1 MRYQQCMVMAGGG
14 FRFGIYLGMHTAAC
28 EAGQAPDLVLASCGG
43 AIAAALI
50 HNEPDPV
57 RQKAWLASPEMYRF
71 WSGIAPAPTATI
83 RRVLMGVAVR
93 ALDRRPAPR
102 LPDLFNNYL
111 HLLPQLPALP
121 QRNAAAVAQLGPD
134 VALVGSRLLYTA
146 AEVGQPR
153 GQRKLFEQTVF
164 CNPRTA
170 PLVEGMPAP
179 LGGAQ
184 WGNTAVAPLVAT
196 DTSMPLDTAARI
208 SVSDMY
214 YFACH
219 PQGDAHYMGGVVDL
233 FPIELAHRMAHRV
246 VMEFKAPFDQLM
258 SVPAWRAVLGT
269 DANQRLRQVH
279 AQPADV
285 WIDTSDIMQ
294 ALAKPYLH
302 NVLDWRQNRVRL
314 AHTPSYAEFAQHME
328 DHWNYGYARGREAF
342 ARDTPGSQVGM
353 RLVNGYNRPQGRQAS
368 AFIAKTL

>member
-14 FRFGIYLGMHTAAC
+14 FRFGIYLGMHAAAC
-28 EAGQAPDLVLASCGG
+28 DAGQAPDLVLASCGG

-50 HNEPDPV
+50 HREPDPV
-57 RQKAWLASPEMYRF
+57 QQKAWLAAPEMYRF
-71 WSGIAPAPTATI
+71 WNSIAPAPRATI
-83 RRVLMGVAVR
+83 GRVLLDVARR
-93 ALDRRPAPR
+93 AIDTR
-102 LPDLFNNYL
+102 LAHQVPDLFNNYL
-111 HLLPQLPALP
+111 HALPPLPALP
-121 QRNAAAVAQLGPD
+121 LPAVATGPD

-146 AEVGQPR
+146 AEVGRPR
-153 GQRKLFEQTVF
+153 GQRKLFAQTVF
-164 CNPRTA
+164 CAPRA
-170 PLVEGMPAP
+170 AQLVDGMPAP
-179 LGGAQ
+179 LGDVQ
-184 WGNTAVAPLVAT
+184 WGNSAVAPKVVT
-196 DTSMPLDTAARI
+196 DTTTPLDMAARI

-219 PQGDAHYMGGVVDL
+219 PHGEAHYMGGVVDL
-233 FPIELAHRMAHRV
+233 FPIELAHRLAHRV

-279 AQPADV
+279 AQQADV

-294 ALAKPYLH
+294 ALAKPYMR

-314 AHTPSYAEFAQHME
+314 EHTPSYAEFVQHMD

-342 ARDTPGSQVGM
+342 ARDKPGSQEGM
-353 RLVNGYNRPQGRQAS
+353 RLVNRFNRP
-368 AFIAKTL
+368 

>member
-14 FRFGIYLGMHTAAC
+14 FRFGIYLGMYAAARD
-28 EAGQAPDLVLASCGG
+28 AGQAPDLVLASCGG

-50 HNEPDPV
+50 HREPDV
-57 RQKAWLASPEMYRF
+57 ARQKAWLASPEMYNF
-71 WSGIAPAPTATI
+71 WAGITPAPTATLGH
-83 RRVLMGVAVR
+83 VLAGVARR
-93 ALDRRPAPR
+93 ALDRRAAPR
-102 LPDLFNNYL
+102 VPDLFNHYL
-111 HLLPQLPALP
+111 HTLPPLPALP
-121 QRNAAAVAQLGPD
+121 QPATPPAQQRPD

-153 GQRKLFEQTVF
+153 GQRKLFAQTVF
-164 CNPRTA
+164 CQARA
-170 PLVEGMPAP
+170 AQLVDGMPAP

-184 WGNTAVAPLVAT
+184 WGNSAVAPVVAT
-196 DTSMPLDTAARI
+196 DTTMPLDVAARI

-214 YFACH
+214 YFACLPH
-219 PQGDAHYMGGVVDL
+219 AGDHYMGGVVDL
-233 FPIELAHRMAHRV
+233 FPIELAQRLAHRV

-279 AQPADV
+279 AQHADV

-294 ALAKPYLH
+294 ALDKPYMR
-302 NVLDWRQNRVRL
+302 NVLAWRQNRVRL
-314 AHTPSYAEFAQHME
+314 EPMPPYAAFVQHMD

-342 ARDTPGSQVGM
+342 ARDTPSSQEGM
-353 RLVNGYNRPQGRQAS
+353 RLVNRYNR
-368 AFIAKTL
+368 L